1 MWGWGIRVG
10 GMTGDYTEIIHEV
23 VDGVVLLTLDRPARL
38 NAWTRTMSAE
48 LVHAIEAADAD
59 PAIGAVIVTGNGRGF
74 CAGADIEA
82 TFNKRLEGDGEAA
95 EPNRTRDWVE
105 LVQSTKPL
113 IAAVNGVAVGVG
125 LTMILPFDRIIV
137 STEARLSLRFVK
149 MGLVPELGSSQ
160 IVPQRV
166 GYGVARDLMLSGRM
180 VSGADAVAIGLAD
193 EVAGPNDLL
202 DAAFAKA
209 HEYAENPARQLRWI
223 KQLLAENG
231 AEADVAAA
239 QKREMAKLTE
249 AYESPEHAEAVAAF
263 MQKRPPVFTPT

>member
-1 MWGWGIRVG
+1 
-10 GMTGDYTEIIHEV
+10 MTGNYTQIKSEIVE
-23 VDGVVLLTLDRPARL
+23 GALLLTLDRPERL
-38 NAWTRTMSAE
+38 NAWTPTMSAE

-82 TFNKRLEGDGEAA
+82 TFSKKLAGDDQAA
-95 EPNRTRDWVE
+95 RPKRTRDWVE

-149 MGLVPELGSSQ
+149 MGLVPELGSSA

-166 GYGVARDLMLSGRM
+166 GYGIARDLMLSGRM
-180 VSGADAVAIGLAD
+180 VGGAESVDIGLAD
-193 EVAGPNDLL
+193 QLAEPDELL
-202 DAAFAKA
+202 DAALAKA
-209 HEYAENPARQLRWI
+209 GEYGENPARQQRWI
-223 KQLLAENG
+223 KELLAVNG
-231 AEADVAAA
+231 AEADVAGA
-239 QKREMAKLTE
+239 QRRELDRLND
-249 AYESPEHAEAVAAF
+249 AYASPEHAEAVAAF
-263 MQKRPPVFTPT
+263 MEKRTPVFPRT